1 MGAIACVVIVQ
12 WALYSKPACQTF
24 HYTCNGPQQCQ
35 HCFLLSKWCPQ
46 QHSFH
51 LHKAIFIIL
60 WELEM
65 ILVWERLKRYLSLA
79 TSHTHETSGCNVTM
93 APPSSLEDYITYLGK
108 ALLTV

>member
-1 MGAIACVVIVQ
+1 
-12 WALYSKPACQTF
+12 
-24 HYTCNGPQQCQ
+24 
-35 HCFLLSKWCPQ
+35 
-46 QHSFH
+46 
-51 LHKAIFIIL
+51 
-60 WELEM
+60 M